1 MFEISQKR
9 VKLSSVNPRAEIHG
23 DKKKAACD
31 LKFEYAAEN
40 EILYDFDAG
49 LLGALY
55 TVPEDQQDLIEP
67 GRLSQIRFPK
77 MGAFRWDI
85 TGKGY
90 SLEVDY
96 GMGGPLSN
104 IVLGGVDI
112 DGFKLVPQNGG
123 TVIVVFRAIVHPD
136 EVAFGKLCSLV
147 QQDVTLTLTPPAPN
161 TIGEL
166 FGDEPEPEPEKEP
179 AEQD

>member
-1 MFEISQKR
+1 MFELFQQR

-23 DKKKAACD
+23 DKKKPACD

-40 EILYDFDAG
+40 DILMDFNAH
-49 LLGALY
+49 LLVSLY
-55 TVPEDQQDLIEP
+55 TQPEDQADLIEP
-67 GRLSQIRFPK
+67 GRLSQLRFPK
-77 MGAFRWDI
+77 MGAFKWDI

-90 SLEVDY
+90 TMTVDY
-96 GMGGPLSN
+96 GIGGPLSD

-147 QQDVTLTLTPPAPN
+147 QQDITMTLTAPPPQ
-161 TIGEL
+161 TVGEL
-166 FGDEPEPEPEKEP
+166 FGDEPQQKEPEE

>member
-1 MFEISQKR
+1 MFEIFQKR

-31 LKFEYAAEN
+31 LKLEYAAEN
-40 EILYDFDAG
+40 EVLYDFDAG
-49 LLGALY
+49 LLPALY

-67 GRLSQIRFPK
+67 GRLSQLRFPK
-77 MGAFRWDI
+77 AGAFKWDLSC
-85 TGKGY
+85 KGY
-90 SLEVDY
+90 TLEIDY
-96 GMGGPLSN
+96 GMGGPLSD
-104 IVLGGVDI
+104 IILGGVDI

-123 TVIVVFRAIVHPD
+123 TVIVVFRAVVHPD

-147 QQDVTLTLTPPAPN
+147 QQDITLTLRAPAPN

-166 FGDEPEPEPEKEP
+166 FGDEPQQQPEPETADE
-179 AEQD
+179 E